1 MSKRISK
8 KNKMLC
14 PEKAAEHIKKYMD
27 NHDLNITG
35 MGIECGLKRETIS
48 FICAGKDKAYNYDTF
63 LQIQAK
69 CGYFVEYW
77 LGLTDKTTYDEYR
90 LEIKEKEEEQEK
102 ERKKKEDAIQYENAE
117 LDAGEQ
123 LAKLH
128 ADIVRRYKDF
138 FNLLGY
144 RYECLD
150 GTAAV
155 DFSTEPRPHALTNYQ
170 DNVTHYFTEE
180 QFKSTFDSLQANVS
194 FACFQ
199 VETATHSTD
208 AR

>member
-27 NHDLNITG
+27 DHDLNITG

-63 LQIQAK
+63 LQIQERL
-69 CGYFVEYW
+69 GYIVEYW
-77 LGLTDKTTYDEYR
+77 QGLTDETTTEGYKNE
-90 LEIKEKEEEQEK
+90 LQQ
-102 ERKKKEDAIQYENAE
+102 KKDISEYENAE
-117 LDAGEQ
+117 LDAGER
-123 LAKLH
+123 LAELQAETVQRHK
-128 ADIVRRYKDF
+128 IF
-138 FNLLGY
+138 FGMLGY
-144 RYECLD
+144 RYECLA

-170 DNVTHYFTEE
+170 DNTTNYFTEE
-180 QFKSTFDSLQANVS
+180 QFKSMFDSLRANVS